1 MRIEDDIARVE
12 QYIREL
18 EQRIE
23 HQQEVI
29 AQAEASGL
37 STDRARVFL
46 LFLKQTLGMS
56 RDHLARLLTDE
67 VLATRSP
74 DGGTDLGQ

>member
-67 VLATRSP
+67 VLASRSP
-74 DGGTDLGQ
+74 DGGPDLGQ

>member
-67 VLATRSP
+67 VVASRSP
-74 DGGTDLGQ
+74 DGGTDSGQ

>member
-29 AQAEASGL
+29 AQAEANGL

-67 VLATRSP
+67 VLASRSP
-74 DGGTDLGQ
+74 DDGTDLGQ

>member
-46 LFLKQTLGMS
+46 
-56 RDHLARLLTDE
+56 
-67 VLATRSP
+67 
-74 DGGTDLGQ
+74 

>member
-18 EQRIE
+18 EWRIE

-67 VLATRSP
+67 VLASRSP

>member
-67 VLATRSP
+67 VLASRSR

>member
-67 VLATRSP
+67 ILASRSP
-74 DGGTDLGQ
+74 DDGTDLGQ

>member
-67 VLATRSP
+67 VLASRSP

>member
-12 QYIREL
+12 QHIREL

-67 VLATRSP
+67 VLASRSP